1 MTKPVLPTDLTDT
14 LDPATILVRGGATRS
29 AA

>member
-1 MTKPVLPTDLTDT
+1 MTKPVLPPDLADN

-29 AA
+29 AV

>member
-1 MTKPVLPTDLTDT
+1 MTKPVLPADLADQ
-14 LDPATILVRGGATRS
+14 LDPATLLVRGGATRS